1 MSIFSTFSQR
11 AANRVFFSIVLG
23 GLSGICYSALIPLV
37 LLSIRPTD
45 PSFEPVND
53 GVVTFL
59 SFEVAHYQ
67 LAFVY
72 IALCLLIL
80 VMRTTSEVILT
91 RVSTEVARGIRTEFY
106 GRISAAP
113 ISAIERI
120 GSSKIVASLNIDV
133 PRILAGGRA
142 VPALLINGIT
152 VVGMLAFLVYLNPD
166 VFKLVM
172 MAIIFG
178 VVCYQ
183 IPMTIGRSILHKTR
197 EGFDQLQEALKG
209 LIFGAKELKLDHK
222 KRELYFK
229 KMLIENESRIAGQ
242 DKTAQTIMRA
252 SSSFGDLLSFFVI
265 GAVSFIFVNYYAISQ
280 EELIG
285 VVMTLLYVAG
295 PISVLLS
302 AIPEM
307 AVASVSYRKLNTL
320 LAAIPRENI
329 NPALSELPSWSTFRF
344 DNVQYNYPS
353 LSDEAGFQVGP
364 LNLQVNRGE
373 ITFIVGANGSG
384 KSTLSKL
391 LTLHYTP
398 SSGEMTFDD
407 SIVGNDNIVSY
418 RQQICA
424 IYTDYYLFDRL
435 LIEMTEEVEKS
446 AIRYMEK
453 LHLTG
458 KVTLDRDM
466 FSTLSLSDGQ
476 RKRLALLVAFL
487 EDKEIYLFDEWAADQ
502 DPEFKNVFY
511 KDILPELKRKN
522 KVVIVISH
530 DDRYFDIADTII
542 TMEQG
547 KIINTRRTAPKL
559 MQGEALAI
567 Q

>member
-1 MSIFSTFSQR
+1 MSIFSTFSHR
-11 AANRVFFSIVLG
+11 APNRVFISIVLG
-23 GLSGICYSALIPLV
+23 GLSGVCYSALIPLV
-37 LLSIRPTD
+37 LLSIRPQD
-45 PSFEPVND
+45 SSFEPIND
-53 GVVTFL
+53 DVATLL

-67 LAFVY
+67 LALFY

-80 VMRTTSEVILT
+80 IMRTTSEVILT

-120 GSSKIVASLNIDV
+120 GSSKIVASLNLDV

-152 VVGMLAFLVYLNPD
+152 VVGMLTFLVYLNPD

-183 IPMTIGRSILHKTR
+183 VPMTIGRKILHKTR

-209 LIFGAKELKLDHK
+209 LIFGAKELKLDHG

-229 KMLIENESRIAGQ
+229 RMLIENESRIAEQ

-265 GAVSFIFVNYYAISQ
+265 GAVSFVFVNYYAISQ

-295 PISVLLS
+295 PISILLS
-302 AIPEM
+302 AIPEI
-307 AVASVSYRKLNTL
+307 AVASVSYRKLNNL
-320 LAAIPRENI
+320 LGKIPEEDI
-329 NPALSELPSWSTFRF
+329 NPVMAEVPAWHSIRF

-353 LSDEAGFQVGP
+353 PSDEAGFQVGP
-364 LNLQVNRGE
+364 LNLQIKRGE

-398 SSGEMTFDD
+398 SSGEIAFDN
-407 SIVGNDNIVSY
+407 SVVGNDNIVSY
-418 RQQICA
+418 RQKISA

-435 LIEMTEEVEKS
+435 LIEMTEEIEKS

-458 KVTLDRDM
+458 KVTLDRDK

-511 KDILPELKRKN
+511 KDILPELKKKN

-530 DDRYFDIADTII
+530 DDRYFDVADTII

-547 KIINTRRTAPKL
+547 KIINVRRAAPKL
-559 MQGEALAI
+559 MQGEVLAS